1 MNRNPQILGSAAPF
15 GRTAQSS
22 LRKTLLK
29 VAMLASLAW
38 TLGGCGQKGPLYL
51 PAPAAS
57 AASTPSQA
65 LSK

>member
-1 MNRNPQILGSAAPF
+1 
-15 GRTAQSS
+15 
-22 LRKTLLK
+22 LLK